1 MFAEFEKI
9 THHEVENGGALT
21 AEWFTEKYLELNQ
34 LYYGGECI
42 IDPQIGMEWARI
54 PHFYTPFYV
63 YKYATGYSA
72 ATALS
77 QMIREQGEPARTRYI
92 QFLKGGDSDYPLNL
106 LRKAGV
112 DMESPEPVR
121 AALEVFKNS
130 ITELNELTGVMV

>member
-9 THHEVENGGALT
+9 THNEVETGGALT
-21 AEWFTEKYLELNQ
+21 ADWFSEKYFDLNKM
-34 LYYGGECI
+34 YYGAETI
-42 IDPQIGMEWARI
+42 INPEIAMEWSRI

-77 QMIREQGEPARTRYI
+77 QMILSEGVPARERYLA
-92 QFLKGGDSDYPLNL
+92 FLKSGDSDYPLNV

-112 DMESPEPVR
+112 DMESPEPIR
-121 AALEVFKNS
+121 AALTVFDKL
-130 ITELNELTGVMV
+130 IDQMVELAGIQM